1 VLGGCSTTGSGP
13 SAGGST
19 SASAG
24 QSPSVSPS
32 PFSGASAP
40 SGVPGASVSSSPPP
54 SAVDAANG
62 NPNASCPQSSVPD
75 VVAKTEPSVVTVRT
89 QSGLGSGIVFRKNII
104 LTDQHVVAQQEGQPQ
119 VVSQV
124 RVELADGSTTSGTV
138 IGSDLLT
145 DLAVIRV
152 GRNDLPPL
160 QFSSTLPR
168 QGETVLALGS
178 PLGFSSSV
186 TEGIVSALGRDLP
199 GSESSL
205 PLVDLIQTDAPIS
218 PGNSGGA
225 LLDTCGQ
232 VVGVNE
238 AYISPQSGAVSLGFA
253 TPSVVATDIA
263 NQLIATGTAQHPYV
277 GVRVTDLTPSIAQS
291 LGTRAKSGLVVG
303 AVVQGSPAAKAGIRA
318 GDVITELDGKKVGTY
333 AELLGVLR
341 TLKPGNTVPVSLDRR
356 GAPMTLRV
364 TIGSRSSQG

>member
-1 VLGGCSTTGSGP
+1 
-13 SAGGST
+13 
-19 SASAG
+19 
-24 QSPSVSPS
+24 
-32 PFSGASAP
+32 
-40 SGVPGASVSSSPPP
+40 
-54 SAVDAANG
+54 
-62 NPNASCPQSSVPD
+62 
-75 VVAKTEPSVVTVRT
+75 
-89 QSGLGSGIVFRKNII
+89 
-104 LTDQHVVAQQEGQPQ
+104 VVAQQEGQPQ